1 MSVLDDIMSGWGTKK
16 TQSSQD
22 VDPTQPPQVG
32 SVAKQVVNEYDA
44 SLNNPDNATV
54 KGIVPTVNSDGTINV
69 AENRPVYNVKDNPVN
84 TYRVAPVQ
92 TQPTETSPTTTSPV
106 QDAYKSSVDQFINN
120 YVPESDKQ
128 KEQREKRERRNK
140 IFTSV
145 ADGIGALANI
155 IGGVNGAKNANPH
168 GISMTKAYQDRLDHL
183 RQLRKE
189 NEQRYIYYL
198 QKKEEDRRRDEAND
212 WDRTKFVYD
221 QNFKIGESERDQAN
235 KDRDYDRYVNKDK
248 EDANFKKLDAE
259 YKEKQFKEEVRS
271 HRATEGLSAERNQI
285 SREKGS
291 VDRNDDITGPNIGQG
306 VTRKNAKSIV
316 LPGKN
321 GTSETYYYNRNLNQ
335 ALVGHKQDMLQIAQ
349 KLSQGNNGRAY
360 RDIYY
365 QLRNARTHDETLNI
379 IVSNMSKFPQLSE
392 AVKKTLGIGTVN
404 SSGGFNI
411 ESYKA
416 NGHSKNTTKSQK
428 PPLN

>member
-155 IGGVNGAKNANPH
+155 IGGVNGAKNANQNN
-168 GISMTKAYQDRLDHL
+168 ISLTKAYQARLD
-183 RQLRKE
+183 QFKQNRKE
-189 NEQRYIYYL
+189 NEQKYLYYL
-198 QKKEEDRRRDEAND
+198 QKKDEAKRQADAMN
-212 WDRTKFVYD
+212 WDKAKFEAD

-235 KDRDYDRYVNKDK
+235 KDWEHNHATEKDK
-248 EDANFKKLDAE
+248 TDTHFKNLDAQ
-259 YKEKQFKEEVRS
+259 YKKDSLSETKRS
-271 HRATEGLSAERNQI
+271 HRASEG
-285 SREKGS
+285 
-291 VDRNDDITGPNIGQG
+291 
-306 VTRKNAKSIV
+306 
-316 LPGKN
+316 
-321 GTSETYYYNRNLNQ
+321 
-335 ALVGHKQDMLQIAQ
+335 IAQ
-349 KLSQGNNGRAY
+349 KNATTNQQRA
-360 RDIYY
+360 
-365 QLRNARTHDETLNI
+365 
-379 IVSNMSKFPQLSE
+379 
-392 AVKKTLGIGTVN
+392 
-404 SSGGFNI
+404 NI
-411 ESYKA
+411 ESSKENVDRTWAEVYNKHPQEA
-416 NGHSKNTTKSQK
+416 GDFERKYNIGDNNGSMSGFMHAPTAWTQEQKKTFIALMRINNTPSHLSSKSKIDIEQFKVNHGKKTKN